1 VEHGAIDPAALEE
14 ALDLMKLVNR
24 TVGQLATAHG
34 LCTPEEANRVAALQR
49 EIDGQWG
56 EIAVAAGVGTL
67 VAHNIE
73 SLLAEQSVN
82 NLRLSDALVELGHM
96 SASEVDACWSRY
108 EAEAGRVDPIGTL
121 PDEYR
126 SSAIVREVV
135 RVLPRLSIRV
145 LGRAML
151 LGSARPWTGSPSDD
165 RTDDRTDVRAATI
178 ELDGDPPFRLGIVM
192 QGPGHLSQRQLVK
205 LLEAAAWHATRRID
219 SATTSAPRTY
229 ASSDASSLPQGGVAI
244 DVAIGHASC
253 TLVLAL
259 EADDAAHADR
269 RRARCH

>member
-1 VEHGAIDPAALEE
+1 VDHGAIDPAALEE

-96 SASEVDACWSRY
+96 SASEVDACWARY
-108 EAEAGRVDPIGTL
+108 EAEAGCADPIGTL

-126 SSAIVREVV
+126 GSAIVREVV

-151 LGSARPWTGSPSDD
+151 LGCARPWTGRP
-165 RTDDRTDVRAATI
+165 TDDEVDVGAATI

-192 QGPGHLSQRQLVK
+192 QGPGHLSKRQLVK

-219 SATTSAPRTY
+219 SATAGTSRMY
-229 ASSDASSLPQGGVAI
+229 ASPDVSSLPEGGVAI

-259 EADDAAHADR
+259 GSNDAAHADR